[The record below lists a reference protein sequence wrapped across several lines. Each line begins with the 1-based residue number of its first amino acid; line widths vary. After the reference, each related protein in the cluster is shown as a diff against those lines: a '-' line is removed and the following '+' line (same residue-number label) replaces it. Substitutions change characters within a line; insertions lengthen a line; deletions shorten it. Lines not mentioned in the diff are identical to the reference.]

1 MKPSDTRWIAHDHCV
16 KAVKASY
23 SSIVLALENIYETS
37 HEPEA
42 LGLSKALPSD
52 STIAAMYLLD
62 YILPQV
68 AKLSRA
74 LQTKHLDLSLISSLV
89 DATLNSLDDAILPL
103 ANWVLQLQGARE
115 ELKST
120 TGIEVTHLD
129 ICSFQE
135 RVGKLFIRLI
145 KDIISS
151 WFRSSSKDV
160 YQPSV
165 FSTQRKCLPLLMSYL
180 IWRQFNSN
188 SHWTVWVRFTS

>member
-1 MKPSDTRWIAHDHCV
+1 MEVLSLLPKMCRVIKGDSESTRSSRAQDCEQSVTRWLAHERCV

-42 LGLSKALPSD
+42 LGLSKALSSH

-68 AKLSRA
+68 VKLSRA
-74 LQTKHLDLSLISSLV
+74 LQTKHLDHSLISSLV
-89 DATLNSLDDAILPL
+89 DATLNSLDDAILPS
-103 ANWVLQLQGARE
+103 ANWVLQLQDARE
-115 ELKST
+115 ELKAA

-135 RVGKLFIRLI
+135 RVGKPFIRLI
-145 KDIISS
+145 KDNISS
-151 WFRSSSKDV
+151 RFRSSSKDV
-160 YQPSV
+160 ISLQY
-165 FSTQRKCLPLLMSYL
+165 F
-180 IWRQFNSN
+180 
-188 SHWTVWVRFTS
+188 